1 MTFNSVSVVG
11 LGYIGLPTAAI
22 LASKKNNVIGLDI
35 DQEIVDKINTGKIHI
50 AEPELEDLVK
60 SAVSKNYLRAVCKPE
75 SADVFL
81 IAVPTPLKKSNGKE
95 SIPLPDLS
103 FIESAVKGIGTVLKK
118 GDLIILESTS
128 PVGTTEKI
136 SRWLA
141 KIRPDL
147 TFPHNAGEKSDVR
160 IAYCPERVLPGQI
173 LKELIQ
179 NDRII
184 GGITEKC
191 SNLATQFYKKFV
203 QGECMVTNAH
213 TAEMAKL
220 TENASRDLSIAFA
233 NELSMICDN
242 LGIDVWNLI
251 ELANRHPRVNILE
264 PGPGV
269 GGHCIAIDPWF
280 IISKAK
286 QEANLIRTA
295 RIVNDKKTSWVVNQV
310 KLALKDFLRS
320 NPEKTSEEVIIACF
334 GLTYKSNIDDLRES
348 PSILIAKNIMT
359 FHKGKTLCVE
369 PNIKDNI
376 GLENIELVSFSEA
389 EKRAD
394 IGLLL
399 VDHKEFKESGPPNIE
414 IIIDTKGLWRS

>member
-1 MTFNSVSVVG
+1 MASNSISVVG

-22 LASKKNNVIGLDI
+22 LASKQNNVIGLEI
-35 DQEIVDKINTGKIHI
+35 NQEVVDKINSGKIHI
-50 AEPELEDLVK
+50 VEPELENLVK
-60 SAVSKNYLRAVCKPE
+60 SSVSKNFLRAVSKPVPSE
-75 SADVFL
+75 VFL
-81 IAVPTPLKKSNGKE
+81 IAVPTPLKKSNGKDG
-95 SIPLPDLS
+95 IPMPDLS
-103 FIESAVKGIGTVLKK
+103 FIKSAVNSIGKVLKK
-118 GDLIILESTS
+118 DDLIILESTS

-136 SRWLA
+136 SKWLA

-173 LKELIQ
+173 VRELIQ

-191 SNLATQFYKKFV
+191 SNLAKQFYKKFV
-203 QGECMVTNAH
+203 QGECMITNAH

-233 NELSMICDN
+233 NELSMICDK
-242 LGIDVWNLI
+242 LDIDVWNLI

-269 GGHCIAIDPWF
+269 GGHCIPIDPWF

-286 QEANLIRTA
+286 QESNLIHTA
-295 RIVNDKKTSWVVNQV
+295 RIVNDKKISWVVNKV
-310 KLALKDFLRS
+310 ELALKDFLKS
-320 NPEKTSEEVIIACF
+320 NPEKTSKEVVIACF
-334 GLTYKSNIDDLRES
+334 GLAYKSNIDDLRES
-348 PSILIAKNIMT
+348 PSILIVKNIMT
-359 FHKGKTLCVE
+359 FHNGKVLCVE
-369 PNIKDNI
+369 PNIEDNF
-376 GLENIELVSFSEA
+376 GLENFELVSFSEA

-394 IGLLL
+394 IGVLL
-399 VDHKEFKESGPPNIE
+399 VEHKEFKDSGVPNIE